1 MIKGNQTM
9 IIFLNIFLILVAV
22 VALVMSALITM
33 PLYIAFSIACLMALS
48 YSLNALICA
57 RS

>member
-1 MIKGNQTM
+1 M

-22 VALVMSALITM
+22 VALVVSTLLTV
-33 PLYIAFSIACLMALS
+33 PLYIAFSTACLMALS